1 MVKPYQKF
9 LPAFHEPNSYGK
21 MVPPRA
27 PYGKTIPPRAPPPY
41 LGPLAYL
48 ANVATLRGVW
58 FYHRVPQGVPFYH
71 SSVVEVLLT
80 VGLYHRSRTLP
91 EVARFGGARAFFKKP
106 EPQMA
111 EKGSF

>member
-1 MVKPYQKF
+1 MLHIDQNTV
-9 LPAFHEPNSYGK
+9 
-21 MVPPRA
+21 
-27 PYGKTIPPRAPPPY
+27 
-41 LGPLAYL
+41 GPLPYL
-48 ANVATLRGVW
+48 ANVATLREVW
-58 FYHRVPQGVPFYH
+58 FYHRVSQGVPFYR

-91 EVARFGGARAFFKKP
+91 GVARFGGARAFFKKP